1 MNQYYGVIVLDFK
14 AFDLIIEKLTPALL
28 AQEFEAP
35 KPYEV
40 ENGKAMVFLS
50 GNLAYGVFYDVK
62 TKRFDLKSTTMEEG
76 KEPKWRSLS
85 TFMFDPEEDVT
96 SDAES
101 IANDFLE
108 TVEGPKRIEMVRQN
122 KKRAKKED
130 GTLDADP
137 QFLFN
142 RLMGVF
148 PELREEM
155 AEERIHYGRIR
166 FFTFA
171 KEKIAPK
178 VENLAA
184 NYPGSEPFEKMCSIL
199 NDMYANADMDARS
212 IITIA
217 ILNEVN
223 DTALAN
229 IKEKLSE
236 DLAKIYKYS
245 RGFRGK
251 KVKPE
256 KKKKAKKVVARSL
269 NEMK

>member
-1 MNQYYGVIVLDFK
+1 MDFK

-256 KKKKAKKVVARSL
+256 KKKKTKKVVARSL

>member
-1 MNQYYGVIVLDFK
+1 
-14 AFDLIIEKLTPALL
+14 
-28 AQEFEAP
+28 
-35 KPYEV
+35 
-40 ENGKAMVFLS
+40 
-50 GNLAYGVFYDVK
+50 
-62 TKRFDLKSTTMEEG
+62 ME
-76 KEPKWRSLS
+76 L
-85 TFMFDPEEDVT
+85 
-96 SDAES
+96 
-101 IANDFLE
+101 
-108 TVEGPKRIEMVRQN
+108 VRQN
-122 KKRAKKED
+122 KKRTKKDD
-130 GTLDADP
+130 GTLNADP

-178 VENLAA
+178 VENLALHYA
-184 NYPGSEPFEKMCSIL
+184 DSEPFEKMCTVL

-212 IITIA
+212 IITMA
-217 ILNEVN
+217 ILNGI
-223 DTALAN
+223 DDQAFAN

-236 DLAKIYKYS
+236 DLGKVYKFG

-256 KKKKAKKVVARSL
+256 KKKKSKKVVARSL

>member
-1 MNQYYGVIVLDFK
+1 MDFK
-14 AFDLIIEKLTPALL
+14 AFDLIVEKLTPALL

-85 TFMFDPEEDVT
+85 TFMFNPEEDTT

-108 TVEGPKRIEMVRQN
+108 TVEGPKRVELVRQN

-184 NYPGSEPFEKMCSIL
+184 NYPDSEPFEKMCGIL

-236 DLAKIYKYS
+236 DLSKIYKYS

-256 KKKKAKKVVARSL
+256 KKKKSKKVVARSL

>member
-1 MNQYYGVIVLDFK
+1 MDFK
-14 AFDLIIEKLTPALL
+14 AFDLIVEKLTPALL
-28 AQEFEAP
+28 AQEFESP

-40 ENGKAMVFLS
+40 ENGKAVVFLS

-85 TFMFDPEEDVT
+85 TFMYDPDEDTT

-108 TVEGPKRIEMVRQN
+108 TVEGPKRVELVRQN
-122 KKRAKKED
+122 KKRAKKDD
-130 GTLDADP
+130 GTLNADP

-184 NYPGSEPFEKMCSIL
+184 HYADSEPFEKMCTVL

-236 DLAKIYKYS
+236 DLSKIYKYS

-256 KKKKAKKVVARSL
+256 KKKKGKKVVARNL
-269 NEMK
+269 NEMS

>member
-1 MNQYYGVIVLDFK
+1 MIILDFK
-14 AFDLIIEKLTPALL
+14 AFDLIVEKLTPALL

-35 KPYEV
+35 TPYEV

-76 KEPKWRSLS
+76 KDPKWRSLS
-85 TFMFDPEEDVT
+85 TFMYDPEEDTT

-108 TVEGPKRIEMVRQN
+108 TVEGPKRVELVRQN
-122 KKRAKKED
+122 KKRTKKDD
-130 GTLDADP
+130 GTLNADP

-178 VENLAA
+178 VENLALHYA
-184 NYPGSEPFEKMCSIL
+184 DSEPFEKMCTVL

-212 IITIA
+212 IITMA
-217 ILNEVN
+217 ILNGI
-223 DTALAN
+223 DDQAFAN

-236 DLAKIYKYS
+236 DLGKVYKFG

-256 KKKKAKKVVARSL
+256 KKKKSKKVVARSL

>member
-1 MNQYYGVIVLDFK
+1 MDFK
-14 AFDLIIEKLTPALL
+14 AFDLIVEKLTPALL

-50 GNLAYGVFYDVK
+50 GNLAYGVFYDLK

-85 TFMFDPEEDVT
+85 TFMYDPDEDT
-96 SDAES
+96 TGDAES

-108 TVEGPKRIEMVRQN
+108 TVEGPKRVEMVRQN
-122 KKRAKKED
+122 KKRTKKDD
-130 GTLDADP
+130 GTLNADP

-178 VENLAA
+178 VENLATHYA
-184 NYPGSEPFEKMCSIL
+184 NSEPFEKMCTVL

-212 IITIA
+212 IITMA

-223 DTALAN
+223 DTAFAN

-236 DLAKIYKYS
+236 DLGKVYKFG

-256 KKKKAKKVVARSL
+256 KKKKKGKKVVARSL
-269 NEMK
+269 NDMK